1 MTDVGSDSPRYSLSQ
16 VSAPTQQR
24 FSVAQEQALRERVE
38 QAFRHAEVAKDN
50 DRRRAESSKD
60 QAQRRLVVNAVGV
73 SLIVCLAFALTVGV
87 WCNNATTRDWAQSI
101 VTVLLGGLVGAV
113 AGYLAGRVAT

>member
-73 SLIVCLAFALTVGV
+73 ILIVCLAFALTVGV
-87 WCNNATTRDWAQSI
+87 WSNNATTRDWAQSI